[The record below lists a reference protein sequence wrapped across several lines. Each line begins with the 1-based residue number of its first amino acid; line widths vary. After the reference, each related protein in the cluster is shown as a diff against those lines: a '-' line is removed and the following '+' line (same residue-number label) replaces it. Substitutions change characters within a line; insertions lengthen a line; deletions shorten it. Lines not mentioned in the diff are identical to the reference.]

1 MTIKNFK
8 TEKLVRDKIPALLE
22 SKGIK
27 THTKKLTE
35 TEYLFKL
42 KDKLIEEAKE
52 VSEAV
57 SPNELSEE
65 LCDVLEVIHALAKG
79 NGFTMQE
86 IEQRRLKKRDLKGGF
101 EERTLASFE
110 QKY

>member
-1 MTIKNFK
+1 MKNFK

-52 VSEAV
+52 ASAAV
-57 SPNELSEE
+57 SRDELSEE
-65 LCDVLEVIHALAKG
+65 LCDVLEVVHELAKA
-79 NGFTMQE
+79 NGLTMQE
-86 IEQRRLKKRDLKGGF
+86 IEQRRLKKRELKGGF
-101 EERTLASFE
+101 EDRTFASFE